1 MNKSVK
7 HQWNFYMSFN
17 FYMVFRF
24 DFTLYPWKHGG
35 HLFHRSSNSFPVI
48 SASEEVR
55 DLLSPWNWKSKFG
68 TDQINVQGLHFHHN
82 HNMSPIPVSTSN
94 RTPKL
99 VKLAFVFCRN
109 SSTLHQTYRTLVNAL
124 QLYKIKLIMLTY

>member
-1 MNKSVK
+1 
-7 HQWNFYMSFN
+7 
-17 FYMVFRF
+17 MVFRF

-55 DLLSPWNWKSKFG
+55 DLLSAK
-68 TDQINVQGLHFHHN
+68 IVGLYGHAG
-82 HNMSPIPVSTSN
+82 
-94 RTPKL
+94 L
-99 VKLAFVFCRN
+99 
-109 SSTLHQTYRTLVNAL
+109 YRTLVNAL